1 MVYEGQHRF
10 KELNE
15 QLPVPNSHPLPDNVY
30 IKNRPATFEYAIE
43 DRLKAGIV
51 LSGSEIKS
59 VRNSKVSF
67 NDSYCFFD
75 HGELWIKSLH
85 IAEYVNAGYAGHI
98 PVHDRK
104 LLLTRKE
111 LNKWIAKVKEKGF
124 SIVPLSMY
132 IDEKGYAK
140 MEIGLGKG
148 KKLHDKRE
156 SIKSR
161 DVEREIKRYLK

>member
-1 MVYEGQHRF
+1 
-10 KELNE
+10 L
-15 QLPVPNSHPLPDNVY
+15 SDNVY

-51 LSGSEIKS
+51 LTGSEIKS
-59 VRNSKVSF
+59 IRNGKVSF
-67 NDSYCFFD
+67 NDSYCLFD
-75 HGELWIKSLH
+75 NGELWIKSLH

-104 LLLTRKE
+104 LLLQRKE
-111 LNKWIAKVKEKGF
+111 LNKWLLKVKEKGF
-124 SIVPLSMY
+124 TIVPLSVF
-132 IDEKGYAK
+132 INDAGYAK
-140 MEIGLGKG
+140 VEIGLGKG

>member
-1 MVYEGQHRF
+1 MAE
-10 KELNE
+10 NI
-15 QLPVPNSHPLPDNVY
+15 Y

-43 DRLKAGIV
+43 DRLTAGIV
-51 LSGSEIKS
+51 LTGSEIKS
-59 VRNSKVSF
+59 IRMGKVSF

-75 HGELWIKSLH
+75 HNELWIRSLH

-111 LNKWIAKVKEKGF
+111 LKKWHLKVKEKGLT
-124 SIVPLSMY
+124 IVPLVVL
-132 IDEKGYAK
+132 INDKGLAK
-140 MEIGLGKG
+140 VEIGLGRG
-148 KKLHDKRE
+148 KKVHDKRE
-156 SIKSR
+156 TIKNR

>member
-1 MVYEGQHRF
+1 M
-10 KELNE
+10 
-15 QLPVPNSHPLPDNVY
+15 SDNVY

-51 LSGSEIKS
+51 LTGSEIKS

-67 NDSYCFFD
+67 NDSYCFFNN
-75 HGELWIKSLH
+75 GELWIKSLH
-85 IAEYVNAGYAGHI
+85 IAEYVNAGYAGHV

-111 LNKWIAKVKEKGF
+111 LAKWEAKVREKGY
-124 SIVPLSMY
+124 SIVPLNMY
-132 IDEKGYAK
+132 IDEKGLAK

-161 DVEREIKRYLK
+161 DVEKEMKRFLK